1 MADKKTLKRVHA
13 TPGVYFS
20 EMELTYSAKSMGIT
34 RLGVAG
40 ETQKGPAFQPIEIAD
55 WAEFQRYFGG
65 TNTEKFIGS
74 QYPKYELPYIAK
86 EYLTQSQQLQ
96 VCRVLGLS
104 GVNAGAAWLI
114 TAYYKPDTNGSTA
127 NGGTTNEGTENKPA
141 ENGPTTD
148 ENGGTAKTLKAV
160 ETEGTVTEGDG
171 NEGTENGGATN
182 EGTVT
187 KSETEYTKDK
197 PLVIAVIRSRGEHLK
212 AAFKKSAAETDGCE
226 DVYEYDEIRYYAKD
240 VKIRPS
246 DTLDYND
253 TCNPSFSKTGR
264 TLSINSNNYG
274 VFTLVVTTWEGKTVN
289 YSVSLNPGDKNYII
303 NVLGQEP
310 DKGESE
316 IYVEEL
322 YDIALEQLIE
332 RGKINTLADFND
344 GDDPQPLKT
353 YPEVKIIPNHAAV
366 DAILTMDESMLTR
379 RMVGKRFLFSKY
391 ESVNSIDSTPL
402 KVHVSDDKGVTWTVA
417 DGKVGHIYTVVPH
430 TLPDGT
436 RVYYYGEYGDV
447 EENKGTKYVPEFLSS
462 EHKLDTEDVHV
473 FKDAVE
479 VKEDGMYYVCRK
491 LGEIKGTSTDATTGD
506 DSAVKN
512 ESIEEV
518 VPITM
523 DMNNYKGQYRYASTP
538 WIVSEMKGSATEV
551 ELTKLFRFHT
561 ISDGNTANT
570 EVKISIENIDPEQGT
585 FDVLVRDYNDSDT
598 SITTLEKY
606 KGCNLIPGSPNY
618 IAYRIGSTDENYE
631 TKSKYVTVEVNET
644 DKTKV
649 SIPAGFLGYPV
660 RYYDGYAITGTGTGA
675 DFVET
680 QVDVYKP
687 YLQYNTDV
695 RDDLRINKQYFGM
708 SDLVGIDS
716 DLLKYKG
723 VEAYADIPGSL
734 TPCFHLDSR
743 IFEGIPDDEG
753 RVKNPLNPDGET
765 NPFSQKVSVDG
776 ITGYQWV
783 TVGAGNTLDLF
794 GIQPRFGEEET
805 MINTIYEDKRARKF
819 TLCFYGG
826 WDGWDYYRQ
835 SRSNSDDFVYRK
847 YRGKVDPVSG
857 EGSNFNLIKDPESY
871 GLEKNGKFLNSD
883 YYAYL
888 SAIRMFA
895 NPKTIDINHLATPGI
910 DYVNNTLL
918 VGEVIDMVEEE
929 RGDSVYVVTTPD
941 KPFGASDSVL
951 EMFTPS
957 DAVDNLDDS
966 EIDSNYVCSSYPW
979 NKYFDSANSQYI
991 YLPPTKDMVRNFA
1004 YTDNIKFPWYAAVGW
1019 NRGTVNAISPKK
1031 SLKLVEQDELYEGR
1045 LNFTN
1050 TFAQDGL
1057 RLWGDKNFQK
1067 HESPMNR
1074 ISHRRALNRIKTLLN
1089 KACVGLIFD
1098 PNDTSMGKSLES
1110 AIKPVLDNVKENK
1123 GLVDYKIVIDDSV
1136 EARERLELNAQLY
1149 LKLMPNLEY
1158 INITLVVLP
1167 SGMQISEL

>member
-114 TAYYKPDTNGSTA
+114 TAYDI
-127 NGGTTNEGTENKPA
+127 EG
-141 ENGPTTD
+141 
-148 ENGGTAKTLKAV
+148 
-160 ETEGTVTEGDG
+160 
-171 NEGTENGGATN
+171 
-182 EGTVT
+182 
-187 KSETEYTKDK
+187 KSEYTEDK
-197 PLVIAVIRSRGEHLK
+197 PLVIAVIRSRGEHVK
-212 AAFKKSAAETDGCE
+212 AAFKEKANEEKGICE
-226 DVYEYDEIRYYAKD
+226 DVYEYDEIRYYATD

-253 TCNPSFSKTGR
+253 TCNPSFSKTGG

-332 RGKINTLADFND
+332 RGKINTLAEFND

-402 KVHVSDDKGVTWTVA
+402 KVHVSYDKGVTW
-417 DGKVGHIYTVVPH
+417 GKNKDNTSENGQVGHIYTVVPY

-436 RVYYYGEYGDV
+436 RVYYSGEYGDV
-447 EENKGTKYVPEFLSS
+447 DENKGTKYVPESLSS
-462 EHKLDTEDVHV
+462 KHKLDTEDVHV

-491 LGEIKGTSTDATTGD
+491 IDE
-506 DSAVKN
+506 
-512 ESIEEV
+512 IEEV
-518 VPITM
+518 VPITL

-675 DFVET
+675 NFVET

-708 SDLVGIDS
+708 SDLVGIDY
-716 DLLKYKG
+716 DLLMYKG
-723 VEAYADIPGSL
+723 VEAYSDIPGCL
-734 TPCFHLDSR
+734 KPCFDLD
-743 IFEGIPDDEG
+743 
-753 RVKNPLNPDGET
+753 
-765 NPFSQKVSVDG
+765 
-776 ITGYQWV
+776 
-783 TVGAGNTLDLF
+783 
-794 GIQPRFGEEET
+794 
-805 MINTIYEDKRARKF
+805 
-819 TLCFYGG
+819 
-826 WDGWDYYRQ
+826 
-835 SRSNSDDFVYRK
+835 
-847 YRGKVDPVSG
+847 
-857 EGSNFNLIKDPESY
+857 
-871 GLEKNGKFLNSD
+871 
-883 YYAYL
+883 
-888 SAIRMFA
+888 
-895 NPKTIDINHLATPGI
+895 
-910 DYVNNTLL
+910 
-918 VGEVIDMVEEE
+918 
-929 RGDSVYVVTTPD
+929 
-941 KPFGASDSVL
+941 
-951 EMFTPS
+951 
-957 DAVDNLDDS
+957 
-966 EIDSNYVCSSYPW
+966 
-979 NKYFDSANSQYI
+979 
-991 YLPPTKDMVRNFA
+991 
-1004 YTDNIKFPWYAAVGW
+1004 
-1019 NRGTVNAISPKK
+1019 
-1031 SLKLVEQDELYEGR
+1031 
-1045 LNFTN
+1045 
-1050 TFAQDGL
+1050 
-1057 RLWGDKNFQK
+1057 
-1067 HESPMNR
+1067 
-1074 ISHRRALNRIKTLLN
+1074 
-1089 KACVGLIFD
+1089 
-1098 PNDTSMGKSLES
+1098 
-1110 AIKPVLDNVKENK
+1110 
-1123 GLVDYKIVIDDSV
+1123 
-1136 EARERLELNAQLY
+1136 
-1149 LKLMPNLEY
+1149 
-1158 INITLVVLP
+1158 
-1167 SGMQISEL
+1167 

>member
-114 TAYYKPDTNGSTA
+114 TAYDI
-127 NGGTTNEGTENKPA
+127 EG
-141 ENGPTTD
+141 
-148 ENGGTAKTLKAV
+148 
-160 ETEGTVTEGDG
+160 
-171 NEGTENGGATN
+171 
-182 EGTVT
+182 
-187 KSETEYTKDK
+187 KSEYTEDK
-197 PLVIAVIRSRGEHLK
+197 PLVIAVIRSRGEHVK
-212 AAFKKSAAETDGCE
+212 AAFKEKANEEKGICE
-226 DVYEYDEIRYYAKD
+226 DVYEYDEIRYYATD

-253 TCNPSFSKTGR
+253 TCNPSFSKTGG

-447 EENKGTKYVPEFLSS
+447 EENKGTKYVPESLSS
-462 EHKLDTEDVHV
+462 NHKLDTKDVHV

-491 LGEIKGTSTDATTGD
+491 IDE
-506 DSAVKN
+506 
-512 ESIEEV
+512 IEEV
-518 VPITM
+518 VPITL

-743 IFEGIPDDEG
+743 IFEGIPNTDG
-753 RVKNPLNPDGET
+753 RVTNPLGGDAEP
-765 NPFSQKVSVDG
+765 QKVSVDG

-835 SRSNSDDFVYRK
+835 SRSNSDDFIYRK

-1089 KACVGLIFD
+1089 KACIGLIFD

>member
-197 PLVIAVIRSRGEHLK
+197 PIVIAVIRSRGEHVK
-212 AAFKKSAAETDGCE
+212 AAFKDKANPKEGICE
-226 DVYEYDEIRYYAKD
+226 DVYEYDEIRYYATD

-344 GDDPQPLKT
+344 GDDSQSLKT

-379 RMVGKRFLFSKY
+379 RMVGKRFLFSAS
-391 ESVNSIDSTPL
+391 ESVNSFNSKPL
-402 KVHVSDDKGVTWTVA
+402 KVHVSYDKGVTWGENKDNTSEN
-417 DGKVGHIYTVVPH
+417 GKVGHIYTVVPY

-436 RVYYYGEYGDV
+436 RVYYYGEYKGA
-447 EENKGTKYVPEFLSS
+447 EETLSS
-462 EHKLDTEDVHV
+462 THTLDKDNV

-491 LGEIKGTSTDATTGD
+491 FNDGD
-506 DSAVKN
+506 
-512 ESIEEV
+512 EV

-606 KGCNLIPGSPNY
+606 RGCNLIPGSPNY

-644 DKTKV
+644 AKTKV
-649 SIPAGFLGYPV
+649 SVPAGFLGYPV
-660 RYYDGYAITGTGTGA
+660 RYYDGYAITGTFNEEGN
-675 DFVET
+675 FVEG
-680 QVDVYKP
+680 QIPVHKP

-695 RDDLRINKQYFGM
+695 RNDLRINKQYFGM

-743 IFEGIPDDEG
+743 IFEGMPDDEG

-835 SRSNSDDFVYRK
+835 SRSNSDDFIYRK

-857 EGSNFNLIKDPESY
+857 EGSIFNVIKDPESY

>member
-114 TAYYKPDTNGSTA
+114 TAYDI
-127 NGGTTNEGTENKPA
+127 EG
-141 ENGPTTD
+141 
-148 ENGGTAKTLKAV
+148 
-160 ETEGTVTEGDG
+160 
-171 NEGTENGGATN
+171 
-182 EGTVT
+182 
-187 KSETEYTKDK
+187 KSEYTEDK
-197 PLVIAVIRSRGEHLK
+197 PLVIAVIRSRGEHVK
-212 AAFKKSAAETDGCE
+212 AAFKEKANEEKGICE
-226 DVYEYDEIRYYAKD
+226 DVYEYDEIRYYATD

-253 TCNPSFSKTGR
+253 TCNPSFSKTGG

-417 DGKVGHIYTVVPH
+417 DGVVGHIYTVVPH

-447 EENKGTKYVPEFLSS
+447 EENKGTKYVPESLSS
-462 EHKLDTEDVHV
+462 KHKLDTEDVHV

-491 LGEIKGTSTDATTGD
+491 IDE
-506 DSAVKN
+506 
-512 ESIEEV
+512 IEEV
-518 VPITM
+518 VPITL

-743 IFEGIPDDEG
+743 IFEGMPDDEG
-753 RVKNPLNPDGET
+753 RVKNPLGGDAEP
-765 NPFSQKVSVDG
+765 QKVSVDG

-835 SRSNSDDFVYRK
+835 SRSNSDDFIYRK

-1004 YTDNIKFPWYAAVGW
+1004 FTDNIKFPWYAAVGW

-1089 KACVGLIFD
+1089 KACIGLIFD

>member
-55 WAEFQRYFGG
+55 WAEFQRFFGG

-114 TAYYKPDTNGSTA
+114 TAYYKSDTTPP
-127 NGGTTNEGTENKPA
+127 TTNENKPA

-148 ENGGTAKTLKAV
+148 ENGGTTK
-160 ETEGTVTEGDG
+160 EGTVTEG
-171 NEGTENGGATN
+171 TENGGTTN
-182 EGTVT
+182 GGTET
-187 KSETEYTKDK
+187 KSEPEYPYSK
-197 PLVIAVIRSRGEHLK
+197 PIVIAVIRSRGEHVK
-212 AAFKKSAAETDGCE
+212 AAFKEEAKPENGICE

-240 VKIRPS
+240 VQIRPS
-246 DTLDYND
+246 DALDYKD
-253 TCNPSFSKTGR
+253 TCNPTFDKTTG

-274 VFTLVVTTWEGKTVN
+274 VFTLVVTTWEGETVE

-303 NVLGQEP
+303 NILGQEP
-310 DKGESE
+310 DKGERE

-332 RGKINTLADFND
+332 RGKINTLAEFEEND
-344 GDDPQPLKT
+344 NGYIAQSLKT
-353 YPEVKIIPNHAAV
+353 FPEVKIIPNHAAV

-379 RMVGKRFLFSKY
+379 RMVGKRFLFSKS
-391 ESVNSIDSTPL
+391 ESVNSIDGNPL
-402 KVHVSDDKGVTWTVA
+402 KVHVSYDKGVTWGEKKDNTSE
-417 DGKVGHIYTVVPH
+417 DGKVGHIYTVVPY

-436 RVYYYGEYGDV
+436 RVYYYCEYAEV
-447 EENKGTKYVPEFLSS
+447 AENKGTKYVPEFLSS
-462 EHKLDTEDVHV
+462 THTLDTDNV

-479 VKEDGMYYVCRK
+479 VKEDGMYYVLRS
-491 LGEIKGTSTDATTGD
+491 LDDGT
-506 DSAVKN
+506 K
-512 ESIEEV
+512 EV
-518 VPITM
+518 VPITL
-523 DMNNYKGQYRYASTP
+523 DLNNYKEQYRYASTP

-606 KGCNLIPGSPNY
+606 KGCDLIPGSPNY

-644 DKTKV
+644 AKTKV
-649 SIPAGFLGYPV
+649 SVPAGFLGYPV
-660 RYYDGYAITGTGTGA
+660 RYYDGYAITGTFNEKGE
-675 DFVET
+675 FVEE
-680 QVDVYKP
+680 QIPVHKP

-708 SDLVGIDS
+708 SDLVGIDA

-743 IFEGIPDDEG
+743 IFEGMPDEEG
-753 RVKNPLNPDGET
+753 RVKNPLGGSAG
-765 NPFSQKVSVDG
+765 SQKVSVDG

-805 MINTIYEDKRARKF
+805 MVNTIYEDKRARKF

-847 YRGKVDPVSG
+847 YRGYVDPVSG
-857 EGSNFNLIKDPESY
+857 EGSIFNVIKDPEAY

-918 VGEVIDMVEEE
+918 VGEVVDMVEEE

-941 KPFGASDSVL
+941 KPFGASDNAL

-957 DAVDNLDDS
+957 EVVDNLDDS

-1089 KACVGLIFD
+1089 KACIGLIFD

-1123 GLVDYKIVIDDSV
+1123 GLIDYKIVIDDSV

>member
-114 TAYYKPDTNGSTA
+114 TAYDI
-127 NGGTTNEGTENKPA
+127 EG
-141 ENGPTTD
+141 
-148 ENGGTAKTLKAV
+148 
-160 ETEGTVTEGDG
+160 
-171 NEGTENGGATN
+171 
-182 EGTVT
+182 
-187 KSETEYTKDK
+187 KSEYTEDK
-197 PLVIAVIRSRGEHLK
+197 PLVIAVIRSRGEHVK
-212 AAFKKSAAETDGCE
+212 AAFKEKANEEKGICE
-226 DVYEYDEIRYYAKD
+226 DVYEYDEIRYYATD

-253 TCNPSFSKTGR
+253 TCNPSFSKTGG

-332 RGKINTLADFND
+332 RGKINTLAEFETDKD
-344 GDDPQPLKT
+344 GKYDPQPLKT

-391 ESVNSIDSTPL
+391 ESINSIDSTPL

-447 EENKGTKYVPEFLSS
+447 EENKGTKYVPESLSS
-462 EHKLDTEDVHV
+462 KHKLDTKDVHV

-491 LGEIKGTSTDATTGD
+491 IGE
-506 DSAVKN
+506 
-512 ESIEEV
+512 IEEV
-518 VPITM
+518 VPITL

-743 IFEGIPDDEG
+743 IFEGMPDDEG
-753 RVKNPLNPDGET
+753 RVKNPLGSGDAEP
-765 NPFSQKVSVDG
+765 QKVSVDG

-835 SRSNSDDFVYRK
+835 SRSNSDDFIYRK

-857 EGSNFNLIKDPESY
+857 EGSIFNVIKDPESY

-1074 ISHRRALNRIKTLLN
+1074 ISHRRALNRIKSLLN
-1089 KACVGLIFD
+1089 KACVGLLFD

>member
-20 EMELTYSAKSMGIT
+20 EMELTYSAKSMGVT

-55 WAEFQRYFGG
+55 WSEFQSFFGG
-65 TNTEKFIGS
+65 TSTEKFKGS

-104 GVNAGAAWLI
+104 GVNAGTAWLI
-114 TAYYKPDTNGSTA
+114 TAYDKNG
-127 NGGTTNEGTENKPA
+127 
-141 ENGPTTD
+141 
-148 ENGGTAKTLKAV
+148 
-160 ETEGTVTEGDG
+160 
-171 NEGTENGGATN
+171 
-182 EGTVT
+182 
-187 KSETEYTKDK
+187 KSEYTKDK

-212 AAFKKSAAETDGCE
+212 AAFKKSAAKTDGCE
-226 DVYEYDEIRYYAKD
+226 DVYEYDEIRYYAKE
-240 VKIRPS
+240 VQIRPS
-246 DTLDYND
+246 DVLVYND
-253 TCNPSFSKTGR
+253 TCIPSFNKEDG
-264 TLSINSNNYG
+264 TLEINQNNYG
-274 VFTLVVTTWEGKTVN
+274 VFTLVVTTWEGETAN

-332 RGKINTLADFND
+332 REKINTLAEFKKDSKLNYVAQD
-344 GDDPQPLKT
+344 LKT
-353 YPEVKIIPNHAAV
+353 YPEIRIIPQYSAV

-379 RMVGKRFLFSKY
+379 RMVGKRFLFSNS
-391 ESVNSIDSTPL
+391 ESVNSIDGKTPL
-402 KVHVSDDKGVTWTVA
+402 TVHVSKDKGVTWG
-417 DGKVGHIYTVVPH
+417 DGPVKGEVGHIYTVVPH

-436 RVYYYGEYGDV
+436 RVYYYGEYEDAK
-447 EENKGTKYVPEFLSS
+447 EILSS
-462 EHKLDTEDVHV
+462 EHKLDTEYGNV
-473 FKDAVE
+473 FKNAVE

-491 LGEIKGTSTDATTGD
+491 FILNEGTENGGTTNEGTENGGTTNEGISTYTTTDD
-506 DSAVKN
+506 DSAVKS
-512 ESIEEV
+512 EIIEEV

-523 DMNNYKGQYRYASTP
+523 DMNNYKEQYRYASTP

-606 KGCNLIPGSPNY
+606 KGCDLIPGSPNY
-618 IAYRIGSTDENYE
+618 IAYKIGSTDESYE
-631 TKSKYVTVEVNET
+631 TKSKYITVEVNET

-649 SIPAGFLGYPV
+649 SVPAGFLGYPV
-660 RYYDGYAITGTGTGA
+660 RYYDGYAITGTFNKKGE
-675 DFVET
+675 FVEE
-680 QVDVYKP
+680 QIPVHKP

-708 SDLVGIDS
+708 SDLVGIDA

-743 IFEGIPDDEG
+743 IFEGMPDEEG
-753 RVKNPLNPDGET
+753 RVKNPLGGSAG
-765 NPFSQKVSVDG
+765 SQKVSVDG

-805 MINTIYEDKRARKF
+805 MLNTIYEDKRARKF

-847 YRGKVDPVSG
+847 YRGHINPVSG

-895 NPKTIDINHLATPGI
+895 NPKTIEINHLATPGI

-929 RGDSVYVVTTPD
+929 RGDTTYVVTTPD
-941 KPFGASDSVL
+941 KPYGASDSAL

-957 DAVDNLDDS
+957 ESVDNLDDTGFDTS
-966 EIDSNYVCSSYPW
+966 YVCSSYPW

-1031 SLKLVEQDELYEGR
+1031 SLKIAEQDELYEGR

-1057 RLWGDKNFQK
+1057 RLWGDKNFQR
-1067 HESPMNR
+1067 HESPTNR
-1074 ISHRRALNRIKTLLN
+1074 ISHRRALNRIKTLLG
-1089 KACVGLIFD
+1089 KACIGLVFD
-1098 PNDTSMGKSLES
+1098 PNDASMGKTLQS

-1123 GLVDYKIVIDDSV
+1123 GLVDYKIVIDDSG

-1158 INITLVVLP
+1158 INLTLVVLP

>member
-40 ETQKGPAFQPIEIAD
+40 ETQKGPAFQPIEITD

-114 TAYYKPDTNGSTA
+114 TAYDI
-127 NGGTTNEGTENKPA
+127 EG
-141 ENGPTTD
+141 
-148 ENGGTAKTLKAV
+148 
-160 ETEGTVTEGDG
+160 
-171 NEGTENGGATN
+171 
-182 EGTVT
+182 
-187 KSETEYTKDK
+187 KSEYTEDK
-197 PLVIAVIRSRGEHLK
+197 PLVIAVIRSRGEHVK
-212 AAFKKSAAETDGCE
+212 AAFKEKANPEKGICE

-246 DTLDYND
+246 DTLDYDD
-253 TCNPSFSKTGR
+253 TCNPSFNKTGG

-274 VFTLVVTTWEGKTVN
+274 VFTLVVTTWEDEIVN

-332 RGKINTLADFND
+332 RGKINTLAEFEE
-344 GDDPQPLKT
+344 GEGTKSLIT
-353 YPEVKIIPNHAAV
+353 YPEVKIVPNHAAV

-379 RMVGKRFLFSKY
+379 RMVGKRFLFSIS
-391 ESVNSIDSTPL
+391 ESVNSIDGSKL
-402 KVHVSDDKGVTWTVA
+402 KVHVSNNKGVTWTEA
-417 DGKVGHIYTVVPH
+417 DGEVGHIYTVVPY

-436 RVYYYGEYGDV
+436 RVYYYGEYTGVAD
-447 EENKGTKYVPEFLSS
+447 NDGTKYATEFLSS
-462 EHKLDTEDVHV
+462 EHKLDTEDVHI

-479 VKEDGMYYVCRK
+479 VKEDGMYYVC
-491 LGEIKGTSTDATTGD
+491 TDSD
-506 DSAVKN
+506 
-512 ESIEEV
+512 V

-523 DMNNYKGQYRYASTP
+523 DMNNYKEQYRYASTP

-606 KGCNLIPGSPNY
+606 KGCDLIPGSPNY

-631 TKSKYVTVEVNET
+631 TKSKYITVEVNET
-644 DKTKV
+644 AKTKV
-649 SIPAGFLGYPV
+649 SVPAGFLGYPV

-675 DFVET
+675 DFVEK

-743 IFEGIPDDEG
+743 IFEGMPDDKG
-753 RVKNPLNPDGET
+753 RVVNPLGGDAEP
-765 NPFSQKVSVDG
+765 QKVSVDG

-805 MINTIYEDKRARKF
+805 MVNTIYEDKRARKF

-835 SRSNSDDFVYRK
+835 SRSNSDDFIYRK

-857 EGSNFNLIKDPESY
+857 EGSIFNVIKDPESY

-1074 ISHRRALNRIKTLLN
+1074 ISHRRALNRIKSLLN
-1089 KACVGLIFD
+1089 KACVGLLFD

>member
-40 ETQKGPAFQPIEIAD
+40 ETQKGPAFQPIEITD
-55 WAEFQRYFGG
+55 WAEFQRFFGG
-65 TNTEKFIGS
+65 TNTEKFSGS

-114 TAYYKPDTNGSTA
+114 TAYD
-127 NGGTTNEGTENKPA
+127 NEG
-141 ENGPTTD
+141 
-148 ENGGTAKTLKAV
+148 
-160 ETEGTVTEGDG
+160 
-171 NEGTENGGATN
+171 
-182 EGTVT
+182 
-187 KSETEYTKDK
+187 KSEYTKDK
-197 PLVIAVIRSRGEHLK
+197 PLVIAVIRSRGEHVK
-212 AAFKKSAAETDGCE
+212 AAFKKAADKEHGICE

-246 DTLDYND
+246 DALDYKD
-253 TCNPSFSKTGR
+253 TCNPTFDKTTG

-274 VFTLVVTTWEGKTVN
+274 VFTLVVTPWEGEDVN

-303 NVLGQEP
+303 NILGQEP

-332 RGKINTLADFND
+332 RGKINTLEEFND
-344 GDDPQPLKT
+344 GDEPKALRT
-353 YPEVKIIPNHAAV
+353 FPEVKIVPNHAAV

-379 RMVGKRFLFSKY
+379 RMVGKRFLFSNS
-391 ESVNSIDSTPL
+391 ESVNSINSNEKL
-402 KVHVSDDKGVTWTVA
+402 KVHLSDDKGITWTVA
-417 DGKVGHIYTVVPH
+417 DGEVGHIYTVVPH

-436 RVYYYGEYGDV
+436 RVYYYGEYTGVANND
-447 EENKGTKYVPEFLSS
+447 GTKYATEFLSS
-462 EHKLDTEDVHV
+462 EHKLDTEDVNM

-479 VKEDGMYYVCRK
+479 VKEDGMYYVYRNSD
-491 LGEIKGTSTDATTGD
+491 GIND
-506 DSAVKN
+506 
-512 ESIEEV
+512 I
-518 VPITM
+518 VPITL
-523 DMNNYKGQYRYASTP
+523 DMNNYKEQYRYASTP
-538 WIVSEMKGSATEV
+538 WVVSEMKGSATEV

-606 KGCNLIPGSPNY
+606 KGCDLIPGSPNY

-644 DKTKV
+644 AKTKV
-649 SIPAGFLGYPV
+649 SVPAGFLGYPV
-660 RYYDGYAITGTGTGA
+660 RHYDGYAITGTGTGA
-675 DFVET
+675 GFVEQ
-680 QVDVYKP
+680 QVNVHKP

-708 SDLVGIDS
+708 SDLVGIDA

-723 VEAYADIPGSL
+723 IEAYADIPGSL

-743 IFEGIPDDEG
+743 IFEGMPDEEG
-753 RVKNPLNPDGET
+753 RVANPLGGTGTAQP
-765 NPFSQKVSVDG
+765 QKVTVDG
-776 ITGYQWV
+776 ISGYQWV

-805 MINTIYEDKRARKF
+805 MVNTIYEDKRARKF

-835 SRSNSDDFVYRK
+835 SRSNSDDFVYRN
-847 YRGKVDPVSG
+847 YRGYVDPVSG
-857 EGSNFNLIKDPESY
+857 EGSIFNVIKDPEAY

-918 VGEVIDMVEEE
+918 VGEVVDMVEEE

-941 KPFGASDSVL
+941 KPFGATDSAL

-957 DAVDNLDDS
+957 EAVDNLDDS

-1089 KACVGLIFD
+1089 KACIGLVFD

-1123 GLVDYKIVIDDSV
+1123 GLIDYKIVIDDSV

>member
-114 TAYYKPDTNGSTA
+114 TAYDI
-127 NGGTTNEGTENKPA
+127 EG
-141 ENGPTTD
+141 
-148 ENGGTAKTLKAV
+148 
-160 ETEGTVTEGDG
+160 
-171 NEGTENGGATN
+171 
-182 EGTVT
+182 
-187 KSETEYTKDK
+187 KSEYTEDK
-197 PLVIAVIRSRGEHLK
+197 PLVIAVIRSRGEHVK
-212 AAFKKSAAETDGCE
+212 AAFKNKANPEEGICE
-226 DVYEYDEIRYYAKD
+226 DVYEYDEIRYYATD

-253 TCNPSFSKTGR
+253 TCNPSFSKTGG

-274 VFTLVVTTWEGKTVN
+274 VFTLVVTTWEEETVN

-332 RGKINTLADFND
+332 RGKINTLAEFKTDKD
-344 GDDPQPLKT
+344 GKYDLQPLKT

-379 RMVGKRFLFSKY
+379 RMVGKRFLFSAS
-391 ESVNSIDSTPL
+391 ESVNSINGNPL
-402 KVHVSDDKGVTWTVA
+402 KVHVSYDKGVTWGKNKDNTSE
-417 DGKVGHIYTVVPH
+417 DGQVGHIYTVVPY

-436 RVYYYGEYGDV
+436 RVYYYCEYNDAI
-447 EENKGTKYVPEFLSS
+447 EELSS
-462 EHKLDTEDVHV
+462 VHRLDTDNV

-479 VKEDGMYYVCRK
+479 VKEDGMYYVCR
-491 LGEIKGTSTDATTGD
+491 EFISDEGTSTDATADD
-506 DSAVKN
+506 DSAVK
-512 ESIEEV
+512 SDSTKEV
-518 VPITM
+518 VPITL

-606 KGCNLIPGSPNY
+606 RGCNLIPGSPNY

-644 DKTKV
+644 AKTKV
-649 SIPAGFLGYPV
+649 SVPAGFLGYPV

-675 DFVET
+675 GFVEA

-743 IFEGIPDDEG
+743 IFEGMPDDEG
-753 RVKNPLNPDGET
+753 RVENPLGSGDAEP
-765 NPFSQKVSVDG
+765 QKVSVDG

-835 SRSNSDDFVYRK
+835 SRSNSDDFIYRK

>member
-40 ETQKGPAFQPIEIAD
+40 ETQKGPAFQPIEITD
-55 WAEFQRYFGG
+55 WAEFQRFFGG
-65 TNTEKFIGS
+65 TNTEKFSGS

-114 TAYYKPDTNGSTA
+114 TAYD
-127 NGGTTNEGTENKPA
+127 NEG
-141 ENGPTTD
+141 
-148 ENGGTAKTLKAV
+148 
-160 ETEGTVTEGDG
+160 
-171 NEGTENGGATN
+171 
-182 EGTVT
+182 
-187 KSETEYTKDK
+187 KSEYTKDK
-197 PLVIAVIRSRGEHLK
+197 PLVIAVIRSRGEHVK
-212 AAFKKSAAETDGCE
+212 AAFKKEANPEQGICE

-240 VKIRPS
+240 VQIRPS
-246 DTLDYND
+246 DALDYKD
-253 TCNPSFSKTGR
+253 TCNPTFDKITG

-274 VFTLVVTTWEGKTVN
+274 VFTLVVTTWEDEEVK

-303 NVLGQEP
+303 NILGQEP

-332 RGKINTLADFND
+332 RGKINTLEEFND
-344 GDDPQPLKT
+344 GDEPKALKT
-353 YPEVKIIPNHAAV
+353 FPEVKIVPNHAAV

-379 RMVGKRFLFSKY
+379 RMVGKRFLFSNS
-391 ESVNSIDSTPL
+391 ESVNSIDGTPL
-402 KVHVSDDKGVTWTVA
+402 KVHVSDDKGITWGIDNTPVE
-417 DGKVGHIYTVVPH
+417 GKVGHIYTVVPH

-436 RVYYYGEYGDV
+436 RVYYYGEYTGV
-447 EENKGTKYVPEFLSS
+447 AENDGTKYATEFLSS
-462 EHKLDTEDVHV
+462 THKLDTEDVNM

-479 VKEDGMYYVCRK
+479 VKEDGMYYVYRNSD
-491 LGEIKGTSTDATTGD
+491 GIND
-506 DSAVKN
+506 
-512 ESIEEV
+512 V
-518 VPITM
+518 VPITL
-523 DMNNYKGQYRYASTP
+523 DLNNYKEQYRYASTP
-538 WIVSEMKGSATEV
+538 WVVSEMKGSATEV

-561 ISDGNTANT
+561 ISDGSTANT

-606 KGCNLIPGSPNY
+606 KGCDLIPGSPNY

-631 TKSKYVTVEVNET
+631 TKSKYITVEVNET
-644 DKTKV
+644 AKTKV
-649 SIPAGFLGYPV
+649 SVPAGFLGYPV
-660 RYYDGYAITGTGTGA
+660 RHYDGYAITGEHTGA
-675 DFVET
+675 DFVEK
-680 QVDVYKP
+680 QVSVHKP

-708 SDLVGIDS
+708 SDLVGIDA

-743 IFEGIPDDEG
+743 IFEGIPDEEG
-753 RVKNPLNPDGET
+753 RVANPLGGGGTAEA
-765 NPFSQKVSVDG
+765 QKVSVDG

-805 MINTIYEDKRARKF
+805 MVNTIYEDKRARKF

-847 YRGKVDPVSG
+847 YRGYVDPVSG
-857 EGSNFNLIKDPESY
+857 EGSIFNVIKDPESY

-918 VGEVIDMVEEE
+918 VGEVVDMVEEE

-941 KPFGASDSVL
+941 KPFGASDNAL

-957 DAVDNLDDS
+957 EAVDNLDDS

-1089 KACVGLIFD
+1089 KACIGLVFD

-1123 GLVDYKIVIDDSV
+1123 GLIDYKIVIDDSV

>member
-55 WAEFQRYFGG
+55 WAEFQRFFGG

-114 TAYYKPDTNGSTA
+114 TGYD
-127 NGGTTNEGTENKPA
+127 NEG
-141 ENGPTTD
+141 
-148 ENGGTAKTLKAV
+148 
-160 ETEGTVTEGDG
+160 
-171 NEGTENGGATN
+171 
-182 EGTVT
+182 
-187 KSETEYTKDK
+187 KSEYTKNK
-197 PLVIAVIRSRGEHLK
+197 PLVIAVIRSRGEHVK
-212 AAFKKSAAETDGCE
+212 AAFKEKANPEKGICE

-240 VKIRPS
+240 VQIRPS
-246 DTLDYND
+246 DTLDYKD
-253 TCNPSFSKTGR
+253 TCNPIFDKTTG

-274 VFTLVVTTWEGKTVN
+274 VFTLVVTTWEDEKVK

-303 NVLGQEP
+303 NILGQEP

-332 RGKINTLADFND
+332 RGKINTLEEFND
-344 GDDPQPLKT
+344 GDEPKALKT
-353 YPEVKIIPNHAAV
+353 FPEVKIVPNHAAV

-379 RMVGKRFLFSKY
+379 RMVGKRFLFSAS
-391 ESVNSIDSTPL
+391 ESVNSIDGTPL
-402 KVHVSDDKGVTWTVA
+402 KVHVSNDKGITWTVA
-417 DGKVGHIYTVVPH
+417 DGEVGHIYTVVPH

-436 RVYYYGEYGDV
+436 RVYYYGEYTGVANND
-447 EENKGTKYVPEFLSS
+447 GTKYATEFLSS
-462 EHKLDTEDVHV
+462 THKLDTEDVNM

-479 VKEDGMYYVCRK
+479 VKEDGMYYVYRNSD
-491 LGEIKGTSTDATTGD
+491 GID
-506 DSAVKN
+506 D
-512 ESIEEV
+512 V
-518 VPITM
+518 VPITL
-523 DMNNYKGQYRYASTP
+523 DLNNYKEQYRYASTP
-538 WIVSEMKGSATEV
+538 WVVSEMKGSATEV

-606 KGCNLIPGSPNY
+606 KGCDLIPGSPNY

-644 DKTKV
+644 AKTKV
-649 SIPAGFLGYPV
+649 SVPAGFLGYPV
-660 RYYDGYAITGTGTGA
+660 RHYDGYAITGTFNQEGK
-675 DFVET
+675 FVEG
-680 QVDVYKP
+680 QIPVHKP

-708 SDLVGIDS
+708 SDLVGIDA

-743 IFEGIPDDEG
+743 IFEGMPDDEG
-753 RVKNPLNPDGET
+753 RVKNPLGGT
-765 NPFSQKVSVDG
+765 AGSQKVSVDG

-805 MINTIYEDKRARKF
+805 MVNTIYEDKRARKF

-835 SRSNSDDFVYRK
+835 SRSNSDDFVYRN
-847 YRGKVDPVSG
+847 YRGYVDPVSG
-857 EGSNFNLIKDPESY
+857 EGSIFNVIKDPEAY

-918 VGEVIDMVEEE
+918 VGEVVDMVEEE

-941 KPFGASDSVL
+941 KPFGASDNAL

-957 DAVDNLDDS
+957 EVVDNLDDS

-1089 KACVGLIFD
+1089 KACIGLVFD

-1123 GLVDYKIVIDDSV
+1123 GLIDYKIVIDDSV

>member
-40 ETQKGPAFQPIEIAD
+40 ETQKGPAFQPIEITD
-55 WAEFQRYFGG
+55 WAEFQRFFGG
-65 TNTEKFIGS
+65 TNTEKFSGS

-114 TAYYKPDTNGSTA
+114 TAYD
-127 NGGTTNEGTENKPA
+127 NEG
-141 ENGPTTD
+141 
-148 ENGGTAKTLKAV
+148 
-160 ETEGTVTEGDG
+160 
-171 NEGTENGGATN
+171 
-182 EGTVT
+182 
-187 KSETEYTKDK
+187 KSEYTKDK
-197 PLVIAVIRSRGEHLK
+197 PLVIAVIRSRGEHVK
-212 AAFKKSAAETDGCE
+212 AAFKKEANPEEGICE

-240 VKIRPS
+240 VQIRPS
-246 DTLDYND
+246 DALDYKD
-253 TCNPSFSKTGR
+253 TCNPTFDKTTG

-274 VFTLVVTTWEGKTVN
+274 VFTLVVTTWEDETVE

-303 NVLGQEP
+303 NILGQEP

-332 RGKINTLADFND
+332 RGKINTLEEFND
-344 GDDPQPLKT
+344 GDEPKALKT
-353 YPEVKIIPNHAAV
+353 YPEVKIVPNHVAV

-379 RMVGKRFLFSKY
+379 RMVGKRFLFSNS
-391 ESVNSIDSTPL
+391 ESVNSIKSTEKL
-402 KVHVSDDKGVTWTVA
+402 KVHVSDDKGITWTVA
-417 DGKVGHIYTVVPH
+417 DGEVGHIYTVVPH

-436 RVYYYGEYGDV
+436 RVYYYGEYTGV
-447 EENKGTKYVPEFLSS
+447 AENDGTKYATEFLSS
-462 EHKLDTEDVHV
+462 THKLDTEDVNM

-479 VKEDGMYYVCRK
+479 VKEDGMYYVYRNSN
-491 LGEIKGTSTDATTGD
+491 GIND
-506 DSAVKN
+506 
-512 ESIEEV
+512 V
-518 VPITM
+518 VPVTL
-523 DMNNYKGQYRYASTP
+523 DMNNYKEQYRYASTP
-538 WIVSEMKGSATEV
+538 WVVSEMKGSATEV

-606 KGCNLIPGSPNY
+606 KGCDLIPGSPNY

-631 TKSKYVTVEVNET
+631 TKSKYITVEVNET
-644 DKTKV
+644 AKTKV
-649 SIPAGFLGYPV
+649 SVPAGFLGYPV

-675 DFVET
+675 DFVEK
-680 QVDVYKP
+680 QVSVHKP

-708 SDLVGIDS
+708 SDLVGIDA

-743 IFEGIPDDEG
+743 IFEGMPDEEG

-765 NPFSQKVSVDG
+765 NPFSQKVTVDG

-805 MINTIYEDKRARKF
+805 MVNTIYEDKRARKF

-847 YRGKVDPVSG
+847 YRGYVDPVSG
-857 EGSNFNLIKDPESY
+857 EGSIFNVIKDPEAY

-918 VGEVIDMVEEE
+918 VGEVVDMVEEE

-941 KPFGASDSVL
+941 KPFGASDNAL

-957 DAVDNLDDS
+957 EAVDNLDDS

-1089 KACVGLIFD
+1089 KACIGLVFD

-1123 GLVDYKIVIDDSV
+1123 GLIDYKIVIDDSV

>member
-40 ETQKGPAFQPIEIAD
+40 ETQKGPAFQPIEITD

-114 TAYYKPDTNGSTA
+114 TAYNKTP
-127 NGGTTNEGTENKPA
+127 TTPPTTDENKPA

-148 ENGGTAKTLKAV
+148 ENGGTTR
-160 ETEGTVTEGDG
+160 
-171 NEGTENGGATN
+171 EGTENGSAANGETAA
-182 EGTVT
+182 
-187 KSETEYTKDK
+187 KSEPEYTDK
-197 PLVIAVIRSRGEHLK
+197 KPIVIGVIRSRGEHVK
-212 AAFKKSAAETDGCE
+212 AAFKEKANPAKGICE

-240 VKIRPS
+240 VQIRPS
-246 DTLDYND
+246 DALDYKD
-253 TCNPSFSKTGR
+253 TCNPTFDKTTG

-274 VFTLVVTTWEGKTVN
+274 VFTLVVTTWEGKTVE

-332 RGKINTLADFND
+332 RGKINTLAEFKTGKD
-344 GDDPQPLKT
+344 GKYDPQPLKT
-353 YPEVKIIPNHAAV
+353 FPEVKIIPNHAAV

-379 RMVGKRFLFSKY
+379 RMVGKRFLFSNS
-391 ESVNSIDSTPL
+391 ESVNPIKSTEKL
-402 KVHVSDDKGVTWTVA
+402 KVHVSYDKGVTWGKDNA
-417 DGKVGHIYTVVPH
+417 SEDGQVGHIYTVVPH

-436 RVYYYGEYGDV
+436 RVYYYGEYKDA
-447 EENKGTKYVPEFLSS
+447 EEKLSS
-462 EHKLDTEDVHV
+462 THTLDKDNV

-479 VKEDGMYYVCRK
+479 VKEDGMYYVCRS
-491 LGEIKGTSTDATTGD
+491 LDDGT
-506 DSAVKN
+506 K
-512 ESIEEV
+512 EV
-518 VPITM
+518 VPITL
-523 DMNNYKGQYRYASTP
+523 DLNNYKEQYRYASTP
-538 WIVSEMKGSATEV
+538 WMVSEMKGSATEV

-606 KGCNLIPGSPNY
+606 KGCDLIPGSPNY

-631 TKSKYVTVEVNET
+631 TKSKYITVEVNET
-644 DKTKV
+644 AKTKV
-649 SIPAGFLGYPV
+649 SVPAGFLGYPV
-660 RYYDGYAITGTGTGA
+660 RYYDGYAITGTFTQDGT
-675 DFVET
+675 FVEG
-680 QVDVYKP
+680 QIPVHKP

-708 SDLVGIDS
+708 SDLVGIDA

-743 IFEGIPDDEG
+743 IFEGMPDEEG

-765 NPFSQKVSVDG
+765 NPFSQKVTVDG

-805 MINTIYEDKRARKF
+805 MVNTIYEDKRARKF

-847 YRGKVDPVSG
+847 YRGYVDPVSG
-857 EGSNFNLIKDPESY
+857 EGSIFNVIKDPESY

-1074 ISHRRALNRIKTLLN
+1074 ISHRRALNRIKSLLN
-1089 KACVGLIFD
+1089 KACVGLLFD

>member
-40 ETQKGPAFQPIEIAD
+40 ETQKGPAFQPIEITD
-55 WAEFQRYFGG
+55 WAEFQRFFGG

-114 TAYYKPDTNGSTA
+114 TAYD
-127 NGGTTNEGTENKPA
+127 NEG
-141 ENGPTTD
+141 
-148 ENGGTAKTLKAV
+148 
-160 ETEGTVTEGDG
+160 
-171 NEGTENGGATN
+171 
-182 EGTVT
+182 
-187 KSETEYTKDK
+187 KSEYTKDK
-197 PLVIAVIRSRGEHLK
+197 PLVIAVIRSRGEHVK
-212 AAFKKSAAETDGCE
+212 AAFKKEANPEEGICE

-240 VKIRPS
+240 VQIRPS
-246 DTLDYND
+246 DALDYKD
-253 TCNPSFSKTGR
+253 TCNPTFDKTTG

-274 VFTLVVTTWEGKTVN
+274 VFTLVVTTWEDETVE

-303 NVLGQEP
+303 NILGQEP

-332 RGKINTLADFND
+332 RGKINTLEEFND
-344 GDDPQPLKT
+344 GDEPKALKT
-353 YPEVKIIPNHAAV
+353 YPEVKIVPNHVAV

-379 RMVGKRFLFSKY
+379 RMVGKRFLFSNS
-391 ESVNSIDSTPL
+391 ESVNSIKSTEKL
-402 KVHVSDDKGVTWTVA
+402 KVHVSDDKGITWTVA
-417 DGKVGHIYTVVPH
+417 DGEVGHIYTVVPH

-436 RVYYYGEYGDV
+436 RVYYYGEYTGV
-447 EENKGTKYVPEFLSS
+447 AENDGTKYATEFLSS
-462 EHKLDTEDVHV
+462 THKLDTEDVNM

-479 VKEDGMYYVCRK
+479 VKEDGMYYVYRNSN
-491 LGEIKGTSTDATTGD
+491 GIND
-506 DSAVKN
+506 
-512 ESIEEV
+512 V
-518 VPITM
+518 VPVTL
-523 DMNNYKGQYRYASTP
+523 DMNNYKEQYRYASTP
-538 WIVSEMKGSATEV
+538 WVVSEMKGSATEV

-606 KGCNLIPGSPNY
+606 RGCNLIPGSPNY

-644 DKTKV
+644 AKTKV
-649 SIPAGFLGYPV
+649 SVPAGFLGYPV

-675 DFVET
+675 DFVEK
-680 QVDVYKP
+680 QVSVHKP

-708 SDLVGIDS
+708 SDLVGIDA

-743 IFEGIPDDEG
+743 IFEGMPDEEG

-765 NPFSQKVSVDG
+765 NPFSQKVTVDG

-805 MINTIYEDKRARKF
+805 MVNTIYEDKRARKF

-847 YRGKVDPVSG
+847 YRGYVDPVSG
-857 EGSNFNLIKDPESY
+857 EGSIFNVIKDPESY

-918 VGEVIDMVEEE
+918 VGEVVDMVEEE

-941 KPFGASDSVL
+941 KPFGASDNAL

-957 DAVDNLDDS
+957 EAVDNLDDS

-1089 KACVGLIFD
+1089 KACIGLVFD

-1123 GLVDYKIVIDDSV
+1123 GLIDYKIVIDDSV

>member
-114 TAYYKPDTNGSTA
+114 TAYDI
-127 NGGTTNEGTENKPA
+127 EG
-141 ENGPTTD
+141 
-148 ENGGTAKTLKAV
+148 
-160 ETEGTVTEGDG
+160 
-171 NEGTENGGATN
+171 
-182 EGTVT
+182 
-187 KSETEYTKDK
+187 KSEYTEDK
-197 PLVIAVIRSRGEHLK
+197 PLVIAVIRSRGEHVK
-212 AAFKKSAAETDGCE
+212 AAFKEKANEEKGICE
-226 DVYEYDEIRYYAKD
+226 DVYEYDEIRYYATD

-253 TCNPSFSKTGR
+253 TCNPSFSKTGG

-447 EENKGTKYVPEFLSS
+447 EENKGTKYVPESLSS
-462 EHKLDTEDVHV
+462 NHKLDTKDVHV

-491 LGEIKGTSTDATTGD
+491 IDE
-506 DSAVKN
+506 
-512 ESIEEV
+512 IEEV
-518 VPITM
+518 VPITL

-743 IFEGIPDDEG
+743 IFEGIPNTDG
-753 RVKNPLNPDGET
+753 RVTNPLGGDAEP
-765 NPFSQKVSVDG
+765 QKVSVDG

-835 SRSNSDDFVYRK
+835 SRSNSDDFIYRK

>member
-114 TAYYKPDTNGSTA
+114 TAYDI
-127 NGGTTNEGTENKPA
+127 EG
-141 ENGPTTD
+141 
-148 ENGGTAKTLKAV
+148 
-160 ETEGTVTEGDG
+160 
-171 NEGTENGGATN
+171 
-182 EGTVT
+182 
-187 KSETEYTKDK
+187 KSEYTEDK
-197 PLVIAVIRSRGEHLK
+197 PLVIAVIRSRGEHVK
-212 AAFKKSAAETDGCE
+212 AAFKEKANAEKDICE
-226 DVYEYDEIRYYAKD
+226 DVYEYDEIRYYATD

-253 TCNPSFSKTGR
+253 TCNPSFSKTGG
-264 TLSINSNNYG
+264 TLSINSSNYG

-447 EENKGTKYVPEFLSS
+447 EENKGTKYVPESLSS
-462 EHKLDTEDVHV
+462 NHKLDTKDVHV

-479 VKEDGMYYVCRK
+479 VKEDGMYYVCRSFD
-491 LGEIKGTSTDATTGD
+491 EGD
-506 DSAVKN
+506 
-512 ESIEEV
+512 EV

-585 FDVLVRDYNDSDT
+585 FDVLVRDYNDSDA

-753 RVKNPLNPDGET
+753 RVKNPLGGDAEP
-765 NPFSQKVSVDG
+765 QKVTVDG

-941 KPFGASDSVL
+941 KPFGASDNAL

-957 DAVDNLDDS
+957 EAVDNLDDS

-1123 GLVDYKIVIDDSV
+1123 GLVDYKLVIDDSV
-1136 EARERLELNAQLY
+1136 EARERFELNAQLY

>member
-40 ETQKGPAFQPIEIAD
+40 ETQKGPAFQPIEITD
-55 WAEFQRYFGG
+55 WAEFQRFFGG
-65 TNTEKFIGS
+65 TNTEKFSGS

-114 TAYYKPDTNGSTA
+114 TAYYKPDTTPP
-127 NGGTTNEGTENKPA
+127 TTDENKPA

-148 ENGGTAKTLKAV
+148 ENGGT
-160 ETEGTVTEGDG
+160 ENGGTTR
-171 NEGTENGGATN
+171 EGTENGGTTN
-182 EGTVT
+182 GGTET
-187 KSETEYTKDK
+187 KSEPEYPDSK
-197 PLVIAVIRSRGEHLK
+197 PIVIAVIRSRGEHVK
-212 AAFKKSAAETDGCE
+212 AAFKEKASPKNGICE
-226 DVYEYDEIRYYAKD
+226 DVYEYDEIRYYAKN
-240 VKIRPS
+240 VQIRPS
-246 DTLDYND
+246 DTLDYKD
-253 TCNPSFSKTGR
+253 TCNPTFDKTTG

-274 VFTLVVTTWEGKTVN
+274 VFTLVVTTWEGETVE

-303 NVLGQEP
+303 NILGQEP

-332 RGKINTLADFND
+332 RGKINTLAEFKTDKN
-344 GDDPQPLKT
+344 GKYDPQPLKT
-353 YPEVKIIPNHAAV
+353 FPEVKIIPNHAAV

-379 RMVGKRFLFSKY
+379 RMVGKRFLFSAS
-391 ESVNSIDSTPL
+391 ESVNSIDGKTPL
-402 KVHVSDDKGVTWTVA
+402 KVHVSYDKGVTWGENHDNTSE
-417 DGKVGHIYTVVPH
+417 DGEVGHIYTVVPY

-436 RVYYYGEYGDV
+436 RVYYYAEYNDAV
-447 EENKGTKYVPEFLSS
+447 EQLSS
-462 EHKLDTEDVHV
+462 KHTLDTDNV

-479 VKEDGMYYVCRK
+479 VKEDGMYYVYRNSN
-491 LGEIKGTSTDATTGD
+491 GIND
-506 DSAVKN
+506 
-512 ESIEEV
+512 V
-518 VPITM
+518 VPITL
-523 DMNNYKGQYRYASTP
+523 DLNNYKEQYRYASTP

-606 KGCNLIPGSPNY
+606 KGCDLIPGSPNY

-644 DKTKV
+644 AKTKV
-649 SIPAGFLGYPV
+649 SVPAGFLGYPV
-660 RYYDGYAITGTGTGA
+660 RYYDGYAITGEFNEKGE
-675 DFVET
+675 FVEG
-680 QVDVYKP
+680 QIPVHKP

-708 SDLVGIDS
+708 SDLVGIDA

-743 IFEGIPDDEG
+743 IFEGMPDEEG
-753 RVKNPLNPDGET
+753 RVKNPLGGSAG
-765 NPFSQKVSVDG
+765 SQKVSVDG

-805 MINTIYEDKRARKF
+805 MVNTIYEDKRARKF

-847 YRGKVDPVSG
+847 YRGYVDPVSG
-857 EGSNFNLIKDPESY
+857 EGSIFNVIKDPEAY

-918 VGEVIDMVEEE
+918 VGEVVDMVEEE

-941 KPFGASDSVL
+941 KPFGATDSAL

-957 DAVDNLDDS
+957 EAVDNLDDS

-1089 KACVGLIFD
+1089 KACIGLVFD

-1123 GLVDYKIVIDDSV
+1123 GLIDYKIVIDDSV

>member
-40 ETQKGPAFQPIEIAD
+40 ETQKGPAFQPIEITD
-55 WAEFQRYFGG
+55 WAEFQRFFGG
-65 TNTEKFIGS
+65 TNTEKFSGS

-114 TAYYKPDTNGSTA
+114 TAYD
-127 NGGTTNEGTENKPA
+127 NEG
-141 ENGPTTD
+141 
-148 ENGGTAKTLKAV
+148 
-160 ETEGTVTEGDG
+160 
-171 NEGTENGGATN
+171 
-182 EGTVT
+182 
-187 KSETEYTKDK
+187 KSEYTKDK
-197 PLVIAVIRSRGEHLK
+197 PLVIAVIRSRGEHVK
-212 AAFKKSAAETDGCE
+212 AAFKKPANKELGICE

-246 DTLDYND
+246 DALDYKD
-253 TCNPSFSKTGR
+253 TCDPIFDKTTG

-274 VFTLVVTTWEGKTVN
+274 VFTLVVTTWEDEEVK

-303 NVLGQEP
+303 NILGQEP

-332 RGKINTLADFND
+332 RGKINTLEEFND
-344 GDDPQPLKT
+344 GDEPKALKT
-353 YPEVKIIPNHAAV
+353 FPEVKIVPNHLAV

-379 RMVGKRFLFSKY
+379 RMVGKRFLFSNS
-391 ESVNSIDSTPL
+391 ESVNSIDGTPL
-402 KVHVSDDKGVTWTVA
+402 KVHVSDDKGVTWGIDNTPVE
-417 DGKVGHIYTVVPH
+417 GKVGHIYTVVPH

-436 RVYYYGEYGDV
+436 RVYYYGEYTGV
-447 EENKGTKYVPEFLSS
+447 AENDGTKYATEFLSS
-462 EHKLDTEDVHV
+462 EHKLDTEDVNM

-479 VKEDGMYYVCRK
+479 VKEDGMYYVYRNSDGINDVIPVT
-491 LGEIKGTSTDATTGD
+491 L
-506 DSAVKN
+506 
-512 ESIEEV
+512 
-518 VPITM
+518 
-523 DMNNYKGQYRYASTP
+523 DMNNYKEQYRYASTP
-538 WIVSEMKGSATEV
+538 WVVSEMKGSATEV

-561 ISDGNTANT
+561 ISDGNTAST

-606 KGCNLIPGSPNY
+606 KGCDLIPGSPNY

-631 TKSKYVTVEVNET
+631 TKSKYITVEVNET
-644 DKTKV
+644 AKTKV
-649 SIPAGFLGYPV
+649 SVPAGFLGYPV

-675 DFVET
+675 DFVEK
-680 QVDVYKP
+680 QVYVHKP

-708 SDLVGIDS
+708 SDLVGIDA

-743 IFEGIPDDEG
+743 IFEGIPDEEG
-753 RVKNPLNPDGET
+753 RVKNPLGGKGTAEA
-765 NPFSQKVSVDG
+765 QKVSVDG

-805 MINTIYEDKRARKF
+805 MVNTIYEDKRARKF

-847 YRGKVDPVSG
+847 YRGYVDPVSG
-857 EGSNFNLIKDPESY
+857 EGSIFNVIKDPESY

-918 VGEVIDMVEEE
+918 VGEVVDMVEEE

-941 KPFGASDSVL
+941 KPFGASDNAL

-957 DAVDNLDDS
+957 EAVDNLDDS

-1089 KACVGLIFD
+1089 KACIGLVFD

-1123 GLVDYKIVIDDSV
+1123 GLIDYKIVIDDSV

>member
-114 TAYYKPDTNGSTA
+114 TAYYKPDT
-127 NGGTTNEGTENKPA
+127 TNENKPA
-141 ENGPTTD
+141 ENGPTTN
-148 ENGGTAKTLKAV
+148 ENGGTAKTLEAV

-171 NEGTENGGATN
+171 NEGTENGGTTN
-182 EGTVT
+182 GGTET
-187 KSETEYTKDK
+187 KSEPEYTYKK
-197 PLVIAVIRSRGEHLK
+197 PIVIAVIRSRGEHLK

-226 DVYEYDEIRYYAKD
+226 DVYEYDEIRYYATD

-253 TCNPSFSKTGR
+253 TCKPSFSKTGG

-344 GDDPQPLKT
+344 GDDLLPLKT

-391 ESVNSIDSTPL
+391 ESINSIDSTPL

-447 EENKGTKYVPEFLSS
+447 EENKGTKYVTESLSS
-462 EHKLDTEDVHV
+462 THKLDTKDVHV

-491 LGEIKGTSTDATTGD
+491 IDE
-506 DSAVKN
+506 
-512 ESIEEV
+512 IEEV
-518 VPITM
+518 VPITL

-660 RYYDGYAITGTGTGA
+660 RYYDGYAITGTFTEKG
-675 DFVET
+675 DFVEG
-680 QVDVYKP
+680 QIPVHKP

-695 RDDLRINKQYFGM
+695 RNDLRINKQYFGM

-743 IFEGIPDDEG
+743 IFEGMPDEEG

-765 NPFSQKVSVDG
+765 KPFSQKVSVDG

-1031 SLKLVEQDELYEGR
+1031 SLKIDEQDELYEGR

-1089 KACVGLIFD
+1089 KACIGLVFD

>member
-114 TAYYKPDTNGSTA
+114 TAYDI
-127 NGGTTNEGTENKPA
+127 EG
-141 ENGPTTD
+141 
-148 ENGGTAKTLKAV
+148 
-160 ETEGTVTEGDG
+160 
-171 NEGTENGGATN
+171 
-182 EGTVT
+182 
-187 KSETEYTKDK
+187 KSEYTEDK
-197 PLVIAVIRSRGEHLK
+197 PLVIAVIRSRGEHVK
-212 AAFKKSAAETDGCE
+212 AAFKEKANEEKGICE
-226 DVYEYDEIRYYAKD
+226 DVYEYDEIRYYATD

-253 TCNPSFSKTGR
+253 TCNPSFSKTGG

-391 ESVNSIDSTPL
+391 ESVNSIDGKTPL

-491 LGEIKGTSTDATTGD
+491 IDE
-506 DSAVKN
+506 
-512 ESIEEV
+512 IEEV
-518 VPITM
+518 VPITL

-743 IFEGIPDDEG
+743 IFEGMPDDEG
-753 RVKNPLNPDGET
+753 RVENPLGGDAEP
-765 NPFSQKVSVDG
+765 QKVSVDG

-1019 NRGTVNAISPKK
+1019 NRGTVNAIGPKK

>member
-40 ETQKGPAFQPIEIAD
+40 ETQKGPAFQPIEITD
-55 WAEFQRYFGG
+55 WAEFQRFFGG

-114 TAYYKPDTNGSTA
+114 TAYD
-127 NGGTTNEGTENKPA
+127 NEG
-141 ENGPTTD
+141 
-148 ENGGTAKTLKAV
+148 
-160 ETEGTVTEGDG
+160 
-171 NEGTENGGATN
+171 
-182 EGTVT
+182 
-187 KSETEYTKDK
+187 KSEYTKDK
-197 PLVIAVIRSRGEHLK
+197 PLVIAVIRSRGEHVK
-212 AAFKKSAAETDGCE
+212 AAFKKEANPEQGICE

-240 VKIRPS
+240 VQIRPS
-246 DTLDYND
+246 DALDYKD
-253 TCNPSFSKTGR
+253 TCNPTFDKTTG

-274 VFTLVVTTWEGKTVN
+274 VFTLVVTTWEGETVE

-303 NVLGQEP
+303 NILGQEP

-332 RGKINTLADFND
+332 RGKINTLEEFND
-344 GDDPQPLKT
+344 GDEPKALKT
-353 YPEVKIIPNHAAV
+353 FPEVKIVPNHAAV

-379 RMVGKRFLFSKY
+379 RMVGKRFLFSNS
-391 ESVNSIDSTPL
+391 ESVNSIKSTEKL
-402 KVHVSDDKGVTWTVA
+402 KVHVSDDKGITWAVA
-417 DGKVGHIYTVVPH
+417 DGEVGHIYTVVPH

-436 RVYYYGEYGDV
+436 RVYYYGEYTGV
-447 EENKGTKYVPEFLSS
+447 AENDGTKYATEFLSS
-462 EHKLDTEDVHV
+462 THKLDTEDVNM

-479 VKEDGMYYVCRK
+479 VKEDGMYYVYRNSN
-491 LGEIKGTSTDATTGD
+491 GIND
-506 DSAVKN
+506 
-512 ESIEEV
+512 V
-518 VPITM
+518 VPVTL
-523 DMNNYKGQYRYASTP
+523 DMNNYKEQYRYASTP
-538 WIVSEMKGSATEV
+538 WVVSEMKGSATEV

-606 KGCNLIPGSPNY
+606 KGCDLIPGSPNY

-631 TKSKYVTVEVNET
+631 TKSKYITVEVNET
-644 DKTKV
+644 AKTKV
-649 SIPAGFLGYPV
+649 SVPAGFLGYPV
-660 RYYDGYAITGTGTGA
+660 RHYDGYAITGTGTGA
-675 DFVET
+675 DFVEK
-680 QVDVYKP
+680 QVSVHKP

-708 SDLVGIDS
+708 SDLVGIDA

-743 IFEGIPDDEG
+743 IFEGMPDEEG

-805 MINTIYEDKRARKF
+805 MVNTIYEDKRARKF

-847 YRGKVDPVSG
+847 YRGYVDPVSG
-857 EGSNFNLIKDPESY
+857 EGSIFNVIKDPESY

-918 VGEVIDMVEEE
+918 VGEVVDMVEEE

-941 KPFGASDSVL
+941 KPFGASDNAL

-957 DAVDNLDDS
+957 EAVDNLDDS

-1089 KACVGLIFD
+1089 KACIGLVFD

-1123 GLVDYKIVIDDSV
+1123 GLIDYKIVIDDSV

>member
-55 WAEFQRYFGG
+55 WSEFQSFFGG
-65 TNTEKFIGS
+65 TSTEKFKGS

-86 EYLTQSQQLQ
+86 EYLTQSQQLH

-104 GVNAGAAWLI
+104 GVNAGTAWLI
-114 TAYYKPDTNGSTA
+114 TAYDKNG
-127 NGGTTNEGTENKPA
+127 
-141 ENGPTTD
+141 
-148 ENGGTAKTLKAV
+148 
-160 ETEGTVTEGDG
+160 
-171 NEGTENGGATN
+171 
-182 EGTVT
+182 
-187 KSETEYTKDK
+187 KSEYTKDK

-212 AAFKKSAAETDGCE
+212 AAFKKSAAKTDGCE
-226 DVYEYDEIRYYAKD
+226 DVYEYDEIRYYAKE
-240 VKIRPS
+240 VQIRPS
-246 DTLDYND
+246 DVLVYND
-253 TCNPSFSKTGR
+253 TCIPSFNKEDG
-264 TLSINSNNYG
+264 TLEINQNNYG
-274 VFTLVVTTWEGKTVN
+274 VFTLVVTTWEGETAN

-332 RGKINTLADFND
+332 RKKINTLAEFKKDSKLNYVAQD
-344 GDDPQPLKT
+344 LKT
-353 YPEVKIIPNHAAV
+353 YPEIRIIPQYSAV

-379 RMVGKRFLFSKY
+379 RMVGKRFLFSNS
-391 ESVNSIDSTPL
+391 ESVNSIDGKTPL
-402 KVHVSDDKGVTWTVA
+402 TVHVSKDKGVTWG
-417 DGKVGHIYTVVPH
+417 DGPVKGEVGHIYTVVPH

-436 RVYYYGEYGDV
+436 RVYYYGEYEDAK
-447 EENKGTKYVPEFLSS
+447 EILSS
-462 EHKLDTEDVHV
+462 EHKLDTEYGNV
-473 FKDAVE
+473 FKNAVE

-491 LGEIKGTSTDATTGD
+491 FILNEGTENGGTTNEGISTYTTTDD
-506 DSAVKN
+506 DSAVKS
-512 ESIEEV
+512 EIIEEV

-523 DMNNYKGQYRYASTP
+523 DMNNYKEQYRYASTP

-606 KGCNLIPGSPNY
+606 KGCDLIPGSPNY

-644 DKTKV
+644 AKTKV
-649 SIPAGFLGYPV
+649 SVPAGFLGYPV
-660 RYYDGYAITGTGTGA
+660 RYYDGYAITGTFNEKGE
-675 DFVET
+675 FVEG
-680 QVDVYKP
+680 QIPVHKP

-708 SDLVGIDS
+708 SDLVGIDA

-743 IFEGIPDDEG
+743 IFEGMPDDEG
-753 RVKNPLNPDGET
+753 RVKNPLGGT
-765 NPFSQKVSVDG
+765 AGSQKVSVDG

-805 MINTIYEDKRARKF
+805 MVNTIYEDKRARKF

-835 SRSNSDDFVYRK
+835 SRSNSDDFVYRN
-847 YRGKVDPVSG
+847 YRGYVDPVSG
-857 EGSNFNLIKDPESY
+857 EGSIFNVIKDPEAY

-918 VGEVIDMVEEE
+918 VGEVVDMVEEE

-941 KPFGASDSVL
+941 KPFGATDSAL

-957 DAVDNLDDS
+957 EVVDNLDDS

-1089 KACVGLIFD
+1089 KACIGLVFD

-1123 GLVDYKIVIDDSV
+1123 GLIDYKIVIDDSV

>member
-40 ETQKGPAFQPIEIAD
+40 ETQKGPAFQPIEITD
-55 WAEFQRYFGG
+55 WAEFQRFFGG
-65 TNTEKFIGS
+65 TNTEKFSGS

-114 TAYYKPDTNGSTA
+114 TAYNKTP
-127 NGGTTNEGTENKPA
+127 TTPPTTDENKPA
-141 ENGPTTD
+141 ENGPTTN
-148 ENGGTAKTLKAV
+148 ENGGTTK
-160 ETEGTVTEGDG
+160 EGA
-171 NEGTENGGATN
+171 ENGGTTN
-182 EGTVT
+182 GGTET
-187 KSETEYTKDK
+187 KSEPEYTEGK
-197 PLVIAVIRSRGEHLK
+197 PIVIAVIRSRGEHVK
-212 AAFKKSAAETDGCE
+212 AAFKDKANPKQGICE

-246 DTLDYND
+246 DTLDYKD
-253 TCNPSFSKTGR
+253 TCNPTFDKTTG

-274 VFTLVVTTWEGKTVN
+274 VFTLVVTTWEGETVE

-303 NVLGQEP
+303 NILGQEP

-332 RGKINTLADFND
+332 RGKINTLAEFEQND
-344 GDDPQPLKT
+344 KGYIAQSLKT
-353 YPEVKIIPNHAAV
+353 FPEVKIIPNHAAV

-379 RMVGKRFLFSKY
+379 RMVGKRFLFSNS
-391 ESVNSIDSTPL
+391 ESVNSIKSTEKL
-402 KVHVSDDKGVTWTVA
+402 KVHVYKKVGETWIWNPE
-417 DGKVGHIYTVVPH
+417 DGQVGHIYTVVPH

-436 RVYYYGEYGDV
+436 RVYYYGEYNDAI
-447 EENKGTKYVPEFLSS
+447 EKLSS
-462 EHKLDTEDVHV
+462 THKLDTEDVNM

-479 VKEDGMYYVCRK
+479 VKEDGMYYVLCK
-491 LGEIKGTSTDATTGD
+491 IGTNAGTSTDATAHD
-506 DSAVKN
+506 DSAV
-512 ESIEEV
+512 ESKDIEEV
-518 VPITM
+518 VPITL
-523 DMNNYKGQYRYASTP
+523 DLNNYKEQYRYASTP

-606 KGCNLIPGSPNY
+606 RGCNLIPGSPNY

-644 DKTKV
+644 AKTKV
-649 SIPAGFLGYPV
+649 SVPAGFLGYPV

-675 DFVET
+675 DFVEK
-680 QVDVYKP
+680 QVSVHKP

-708 SDLVGIDS
+708 SDLVGIDA

-743 IFEGIPDDEG
+743 IFEGMPDEEG
-753 RVKNPLNPDGET
+753 RVANPLGGT
-765 NPFSQKVSVDG
+765 AGSQKVSVDG

-805 MINTIYEDKRARKF
+805 MVNTIYEDKRARKF

-847 YRGKVDPVSG
+847 YRGYVDPVSG
-857 EGSNFNLIKDPESY
+857 EGSIFNVIKDPESY

-918 VGEVIDMVEEE
+918 VGEVVDMVEEE

-941 KPFGASDSVL
+941 KPFGASDNAL

-957 DAVDNLDDS
+957 EVVDNLDDS

-1089 KACVGLIFD
+1089 KACIGLVFD

>member
-40 ETQKGPAFQPIEIAD
+40 ETQKGPAFQPIEITD
-55 WAEFQRYFGG
+55 WAEFQRFFGG
-65 TNTEKFIGS
+65 TNTEKFSGS

-114 TAYYKPDTNGSTA
+114 TAYNKTP
-127 NGGTTNEGTENKPA
+127 TTPPTTDENKPA

-148 ENGGTAKTLKAV
+148 ENGGT
-160 ETEGTVTEGDG
+160 ENGGTTR
-171 NEGTENGGATN
+171 EGTENGSAANGETAA
-182 EGTVT
+182 
-187 KSETEYTKDK
+187 KSEPEYTDK
-197 PLVIAVIRSRGEHLK
+197 KPIVIGVIRSRGEHVK
-212 AAFKKSAAETDGCE
+212 AAFKEKANPAKGICE

-240 VKIRPS
+240 VQIRPS
-246 DTLDYND
+246 DALDYKD
-253 TCNPSFSKTGR
+253 TCNPTFDKTTG

-274 VFTLVVTTWEGKTVN
+274 VFTLVVTTWEGKTVE

-332 RGKINTLADFND
+332 RGKINTLGEFKTDKD
-344 GDDPQPLKT
+344 GKYDPQPLKT
-353 YPEVKIIPNHAAV
+353 FPEVKIIPNHAAV

-379 RMVGKRFLFSKY
+379 RMVGKRFLFSNS
-391 ESVNSIDSTPL
+391 ESVNPIKSTEKL
-402 KVHVSDDKGVTWTVA
+402 KVHVSYDKGVTWGKNKDNA
-417 DGKVGHIYTVVPH
+417 SEDGQVGHIYTVVPH

-436 RVYYYGEYGDV
+436 RVYYYGEYKDA
-447 EENKGTKYVPEFLSS
+447 EETLSS
-462 EHKLDTEDVHV
+462 THTLDKDNV

-479 VKEDGMYYVCRK
+479 VKEDGMYYVCRS
-491 LGEIKGTSTDATTGD
+491 LDDGT
-506 DSAVKN
+506 K
-512 ESIEEV
+512 EV
-518 VPITM
+518 VPITL
-523 DMNNYKGQYRYASTP
+523 DLNNYKEQYRYASTP

-606 KGCNLIPGSPNY
+606 RGCNLIPGSPNY

-644 DKTKV
+644 AKTKV

-660 RYYDGYAITGTGTGA
+660 RYYDGYAITGTFNEKGE
-675 DFVET
+675 FVEG
-680 QVDVYKP
+680 QIPVHKP

-743 IFEGIPDDEG
+743 IFEGMPDDEG
-753 RVKNPLNPDGET
+753 RVKNPLGGTGTAQP
-765 NPFSQKVSVDG
+765 QKVSVDG

-805 MINTIYEDKRARKF
+805 MVNTIYEDKRARKF

-847 YRGKVDPVSG
+847 YRGYVDPVSG
-857 EGSNFNLIKDPESY
+857 EGSIFNVIKDPESY

-918 VGEVIDMVEEE
+918 VGEVVDMVEEE

-941 KPFGASDSVL
+941 KPFGASDNAL

-957 DAVDNLDDS
+957 EAVDNLDDS

-1089 KACVGLIFD
+1089 KACIGLVFD

-1123 GLVDYKIVIDDSV
+1123 GLIDYKIVIDDSV

>member
-40 ETQKGPAFQPIEIAD
+40 ETQKGPAFQPIEITD
-55 WAEFQRYFGG
+55 WAEFQRFFGG

-114 TAYYKPDTNGSTA
+114 TAYD
-127 NGGTTNEGTENKPA
+127 NEG
-141 ENGPTTD
+141 
-148 ENGGTAKTLKAV
+148 
-160 ETEGTVTEGDG
+160 
-171 NEGTENGGATN
+171 
-182 EGTVT
+182 
-187 KSETEYTKDK
+187 KSEYTKDK
-197 PLVIAVIRSRGEHLK
+197 PLVIAVIRSRGEHVK
-212 AAFKKSAAETDGCE
+212 AAFKKPANKELGICE

-246 DTLDYND
+246 DALDYKD
-253 TCNPSFSKTGR
+253 TCDPIFDKTTG

-274 VFTLVVTTWEGKTVN
+274 VFTLVVTTWEDEEVK

-303 NVLGQEP
+303 NILGQEP

-332 RGKINTLADFND
+332 RGKINTLEEFND
-344 GDDPQPLKT
+344 GDEPKALKT
-353 YPEVKIIPNHAAV
+353 FPEVKIVPNHLAV

-379 RMVGKRFLFSKY
+379 RMVGKRFLFSNS
-391 ESVNSIDSTPL
+391 ESVNSIDGTPL
-402 KVHVSDDKGVTWTVA
+402 KVHVSDDKGVTWGIDNTPVE
-417 DGKVGHIYTVVPH
+417 GKVGHIYTVVPH

-436 RVYYYGEYGDV
+436 RVYYYGEYTGV
-447 EENKGTKYVPEFLSS
+447 AENDGTKYATEFLSS
-462 EHKLDTEDVHV
+462 EHKLDTEDVNM

-479 VKEDGMYYVCRK
+479 VKEDGMYYVYRNSDGINDVIPVT
-491 LGEIKGTSTDATTGD
+491 L
-506 DSAVKN
+506 
-512 ESIEEV
+512 
-518 VPITM
+518 
-523 DMNNYKGQYRYASTP
+523 DMNNYKEQYRYASTP
-538 WIVSEMKGSATEV
+538 WVVSEMKGSATEV

-561 ISDGNTANT
+561 ISDGNTAST

-606 KGCNLIPGSPNY
+606 KGCDLIPGSPNY

-631 TKSKYVTVEVNET
+631 TKSKYITVEVNET
-644 DKTKV
+644 AKTKV
-649 SIPAGFLGYPV
+649 SVPAGFLGYPV

-675 DFVET
+675 DFVEK
-680 QVDVYKP
+680 QVSVHKP

-708 SDLVGIDS
+708 SDLVGIDA

-743 IFEGIPDDEG
+743 IFEGIPDEEG
-753 RVKNPLNPDGET
+753 RVKNPLGGKGTAEA
-765 NPFSQKVSVDG
+765 QKVSVDG

-805 MINTIYEDKRARKF
+805 MVNTIYEDKRARKF

-847 YRGKVDPVSG
+847 YRGYVDPVSG
-857 EGSNFNLIKDPESY
+857 EGSIFNVIKDPESY

-918 VGEVIDMVEEE
+918 VGEVVDMVEEE

-941 KPFGASDSVL
+941 KPFGASDNAL

-957 DAVDNLDDS
+957 EVVDNLDDS

-1089 KACVGLIFD
+1089 KACIGLVFD

-1123 GLVDYKIVIDDSV
+1123 GLIDYKIVIDDSV

>member
-1 MADKKTLKRVHA
+1 MADKKILKRVHA

-114 TAYYKPDTNGSTA
+114 TAYYKPDT
-127 NGGTTNEGTENKPA
+127 TNENKPA
-141 ENGPTTD
+141 ENGPTTN

-171 NEGTENGGATN
+171 NEGTENGGTTN
-182 EGTVT
+182 GSTET
-187 KSETEYTKDK
+187 KSEPEYPVGK
-197 PLVIAVIRSRGEHLK
+197 PIVIAVIRSRGEHVK
-212 AAFKKSAAETDGCE
+212 AAFKDKANPEEGICE

-240 VKIRPS
+240 VQIRPS

-264 TLSINSNNYG
+264 TLSISSNNYG

-332 RGKINTLADFND
+332 RGKINTLAEFKTDKD
-344 GDDPQPLKT
+344 GKYDPQPLKT

-391 ESVNSIDSTPL
+391 ESVNSFNGDPL

-417 DGKVGHIYTVVPH
+417 NGEVGHIYTVVPY
-430 TLPDGT
+430 TVPDGT
-436 RVYYYGEYGDV
+436 RVYYYGEYNDAV
-447 EENKGTKYVPEFLSS
+447 ETLSS
-462 EHKLDTEDVHV
+462 THTLDKENV

-479 VKEDGMYYVCRK
+479 VKEDGMYYVCR
-491 LGEIKGTSTDATTGD
+491 SFDDGD
-506 DSAVKN
+506 
-512 ESIEEV
+512 EV

-644 DKTKV
+644 AKTKV
-649 SIPAGFLGYPV
+649 SVPAGFLGYPV
-660 RYYDGYAITGTGTGA
+660 RYYDGYAITGTFTEKG
-675 DFVET
+675 DFVEG
-680 QVDVYKP
+680 QIPVHKP

-743 IFEGIPDDEG
+743 IFEGMPDDEG
-753 RVKNPLNPDGET
+753 RVKNPLGGDADP
-765 NPFSQKVSVDG
+765 QKVSVDG

-1031 SLKLVEQDELYEGR
+1031 SLKIDEQDELYEGR

-1089 KACVGLIFD
+1089 KACIGLVFD

>member
-20 EMELTYSAKSMGIT
+20 EMELAYSAKSMGIT

-114 TAYYKPDTNGSTA
+114 TAYDI
-127 NGGTTNEGTENKPA
+127 EG
-141 ENGPTTD
+141 
-148 ENGGTAKTLKAV
+148 
-160 ETEGTVTEGDG
+160 
-171 NEGTENGGATN
+171 
-182 EGTVT
+182 
-187 KSETEYTKDK
+187 KSEYTEDK
-197 PLVIAVIRSRGEHLK
+197 PLVIAVIRSRGEHVK
-212 AAFKKSAAETDGCE
+212 AAFKEKANEEKGICE
-226 DVYEYDEIRYYAKD
+226 DVYEYDEIRYYATD

-253 TCNPSFSKTGR
+253 TCNPSFSKTGG

-447 EENKGTKYVPEFLSS
+447 EENKGTKYVPESLSS
-462 EHKLDTEDVHV
+462 NHKLDTKDVHV

-491 LGEIKGTSTDATTGD
+491 IDE
-506 DSAVKN
+506 
-512 ESIEEV
+512 IEEV
-518 VPITM
+518 VPITL

-743 IFEGIPDDEG
+743 IFEGMPDDEG
-753 RVKNPLNPDGET
+753 RVENPLGGDAEP
-765 NPFSQKVSVDG
+765 QKVSVDG

-1089 KACVGLIFD
+1089 KACIGLIFD

-1123 GLVDYKIVIDDSV
+1123 GLVDYKLVIDDSV

>member
-114 TAYYKPDTNGSTA
+114 TAYDI
-127 NGGTTNEGTENKPA
+127 EG
-141 ENGPTTD
+141 
-148 ENGGTAKTLKAV
+148 
-160 ETEGTVTEGDG
+160 
-171 NEGTENGGATN
+171 
-182 EGTVT
+182 
-187 KSETEYTKDK
+187 KSEYTEDK
-197 PLVIAVIRSRGEHLK
+197 PLVIAVIRSRGEHVK
-212 AAFKKSAAETDGCE
+212 AAFKEKANEEKGICE
-226 DVYEYDEIRYYAKD
+226 DVYEYDEIRYYATD

-253 TCNPSFSKTGR
+253 TCNPSFSKTGG

-447 EENKGTKYVPEFLSS
+447 EENKGTKYVPESLSS
-462 EHKLDTEDVHV
+462 KHKLDTKDVHV

-491 LGEIKGTSTDATTGD
+491 IGE
-506 DSAVKN
+506 
-512 ESIEEV
+512 IEEV
-518 VPITM
+518 VPITL

-753 RVKNPLNPDGET
+753 RVKNPLGGDAEP
-765 NPFSQKVSVDG
+765 QKVSVDG

-805 MINTIYEDKRARKF
+805 MVNTIYEDKRARKF

-835 SRSNSDDFVYRK
+835 SRSNSDDFIYRK

-1123 GLVDYKIVIDDSV
+1123 GLVDYKLVIDDSV
-1136 EARERLELNAQLY
+1136 EARERLGLHAQLY

>member
-127 NGGTTNEGTENKPA
+127 NGGTTNEGTEN
-141 ENGPTTD
+141 ED
-148 ENGGTAKTLKAV
+148 VENGGTAKTLKAV

-447 EENKGTKYVPEFLSS
+447 EENKGTKYVSESLSS
-462 EHKLDTEDVHV
+462 KHKLDTEDVHV

-491 LGEIKGTSTDATTGD
+491 IDE
-506 DSAVKN
+506 
-512 ESIEEV
+512 IEEV
-518 VPITM
+518 VPITL

-835 SRSNSDDFVYRK
+835 SRSNSDDFIYRK

-1019 NRGTVNAISPKK
+1019 NRGTVNAIGPKK

-1123 GLVDYKIVIDDSV
+1123 GLVDYKLVIDDSV
-1136 EARERLELNAQLY
+1136 EARERFELNAQLY

>member
-40 ETQKGPAFQPIEIAD
+40 ETQKGPAFQPIEITD
-55 WAEFQRYFGG
+55 WAEFQRFFGG
-65 TNTEKFIGS
+65 TNTEKFSGS

-114 TAYYKPDTNGSTA
+114 TAYD
-127 NGGTTNEGTENKPA
+127 NEG
-141 ENGPTTD
+141 
-148 ENGGTAKTLKAV
+148 
-160 ETEGTVTEGDG
+160 
-171 NEGTENGGATN
+171 
-182 EGTVT
+182 
-187 KSETEYTKDK
+187 KSEYTKDK
-197 PLVIAVIRSRGEHLK
+197 PLVIAVIRSRGEHVK
-212 AAFKKSAAETDGCE
+212 AAFKKPANKELGICE

-246 DTLDYND
+246 DALDYKD
-253 TCNPSFSKTGR
+253 TCDPIFDKTTG

-274 VFTLVVTTWEGKTVN
+274 VFTLVVTTWEDEEVK

-303 NVLGQEP
+303 NILGQEP

-332 RGKINTLADFND
+332 RGKINTLEEFND
-344 GDDPQPLKT
+344 GDEPKALKT
-353 YPEVKIIPNHAAV
+353 FPEVKIVPNHLAV

-379 RMVGKRFLFSKY
+379 RMVGKRFLFSNS
-391 ESVNSIDSTPL
+391 ESVNSIDGTPL
-402 KVHVSDDKGVTWTVA
+402 KVHVSDDKGVTWGIDNTPVE
-417 DGKVGHIYTVVPH
+417 GKVGHIYTVVPH

-436 RVYYYGEYGDV
+436 RVYYYGEYTGV
-447 EENKGTKYVPEFLSS
+447 AENDGTKYATEFLSS
-462 EHKLDTEDVHV
+462 EHKLDTEDVNM

-479 VKEDGMYYVCRK
+479 VKEDGMYYVYRNSDGINDVIPVT
-491 LGEIKGTSTDATTGD
+491 L
-506 DSAVKN
+506 
-512 ESIEEV
+512 
-518 VPITM
+518 
-523 DMNNYKGQYRYASTP
+523 DMNNYKEQYRYASTP
-538 WIVSEMKGSATEV
+538 WVVSEMKGSATEV

-561 ISDGNTANT
+561 ISDGNTAST

-606 KGCNLIPGSPNY
+606 KGCDLIPGSPNY

-631 TKSKYVTVEVNET
+631 TKSKYITVEVNET
-644 DKTKV
+644 AKTKV
-649 SIPAGFLGYPV
+649 SVPAGFLGYPV

-675 DFVET
+675 DFVEK
-680 QVDVYKP
+680 QVSVHKP

-708 SDLVGIDS
+708 SDLVGIDA

-743 IFEGIPDDEG
+743 IFEGIPDEEG
-753 RVKNPLNPDGET
+753 RVKNPLGGKGTAEA
-765 NPFSQKVSVDG
+765 QKVSVDG

-805 MINTIYEDKRARKF
+805 MVNTIYEDKRARKF

-847 YRGKVDPVSG
+847 YRGYVDPVSG
-857 EGSNFNLIKDPESY
+857 EGSIFNVIKDPESY

-918 VGEVIDMVEEE
+918 VGEVVDMVEEE

-941 KPFGASDSVL
+941 KPFGASDNAL

-957 DAVDNLDDS
+957 EAVDNLDDS

-1089 KACVGLIFD
+1089 KACIGLVFD

-1123 GLVDYKIVIDDSV
+1123 GLIDYKIVIDDSV

>member
-20 EMELTYSAKSMGIT
+20 EMELAYSAKSMGIT

-114 TAYYKPDTNGSTA
+114 TAYYKTP
-127 NGGTTNEGTENKPA
+127 TTPPTPPTTDENKPA

-160 ETEGTVTEGDG
+160 EAEGTVTEGDG
-171 NEGTENGGATN
+171 NEGTESGGTESGGAESGGTESGGTETGGTTN

-187 KSETEYTKDK
+187 KSESEYTKDK
-197 PLVIAVIRSRGEHLK
+197 PIVIAVIRSRGEHVK
-212 AAFKKSAAETDGCE
+212 AAFKDKANPKKGICE

-240 VKIRPS
+240 VQIRPS

-253 TCNPSFSKTGR
+253 TCNPSFSKTGG

-332 RGKINTLADFND
+332 RGKINTLAEFTT
-344 GDDPQPLKT
+344 GKYDPQPLKT
-353 YPEVKIIPNHAAV
+353 YPKVKIIPNHAAV

-391 ESVNSIDSTPL
+391 ESVNSIDGKTPL
-402 KVHVSDDKGVTWTVA
+402 KVHVSYDKGVTW
-417 DGKVGHIYTVVPH
+417 GKDKDNTSEYGQVGHIYTVVPY

-436 RVYYYGEYGDV
+436 RVYYYAEYSDAI
-447 EENKGTKYVPEFLSS
+447 ETLSS
-462 EHKLDTEDVHV
+462 THTLDKDNV

-479 VKEDGMYYVCRK
+479 VKEDGMYYVCSK
-491 LGEIKGTSTDATTGD
+491 IASDKDTIID
-506 DSAVKN
+506 
-512 ESIEEV
+512 EV

-606 KGCNLIPGSPNY
+606 RGCNLIPGSPNY

-644 DKTKV
+644 AKTKV
-649 SIPAGFLGYPV
+649 SVPAGFLGYPV
-660 RYYDGYAITGTGTGA
+660 RYYDGYAITGTFKEDGT
-675 DFVET
+675 FVEK
-680 QVDVYKP
+680 QLEVHKP

-743 IFEGIPDDEG
+743 IFEGMPDDEG
-753 RVKNPLNPDGET
+753 RVKNPLSPNGET

-1004 YTDNIKFPWYAAVGW
+1004 FTDNIKFPWYAAVGW

-1089 KACVGLIFD
+1089 KACIGLIFD
-1098 PNDTSMGKSLES
+1098 PNDPSMGKSLES

-1123 GLVDYKIVIDDSV
+1123 GLVDYKIVNDDSV

-1158 INITLVVLP
+1158 VNLTLVVLP